1 VGGAVS
7 LLWCIP
13 SCLAYIGRL
22 ARLCWLF
29 LRVDLWS
36 KLLRS
41 DDLASFESDILELM
55 GDVLPSTRCSWD
67 WTSLLNDDSLVFLC
81 SPPLPPPVPIRWIT
95 SMNTFLHPSAL
106 DSASTP
112 LINYVAIS
120 HPVLL
125 QWCSLPINYVPGP
138 IGWCTH
144 RLLCR
149 LTLRHE
155 QALDLLRASFSH
167 SLPVS
172 TSMDTFPLSLKD
184 QFIASFN
191 PASTSMQ
198 WLLAEQMDSRLLC
211 RSVHHNC
218 FSVDLKTS
226 CHQSVASM
234 SGFSYPAMMES
245 VMNSF
250 ENGHCTPLI
259 VDLGASCC
267 IMPHCSNFM
276 HYTHSSV
283 KIKDLSGV
291 NTVAG

>member
-1 VGGAVS
+1 M
-7 LLWCIP
+7 
-13 SCLAYIGRL
+13 
-22 ARLCWLF
+22 WL
-29 LRVDLWS
+29 S
-36 KLLRS
+36 
-41 DDLASFESDILELM
+41 
-55 GDVLPSTRCSWD
+55 
-67 WTSLLNDDSLVFLC
+67 
-81 SPPLPPPVPIRWIT
+81 
-95 SMNTFLHPSAL
+95 
-106 DSASTP
+106 
-112 LINYVAIS
+112 
-120 HPVLL
+120 PVLL
-125 QWCSLPINYVPGP
+125 QWCSIPVNYVPGP

-250 ENGHCTPLI
+250 ENGHCTPLMWI
-259 VDLGASCC
+259 WVLHAALCPIDLTSLTTLAALLRL
-267 IMPHCSNFM
+267 
-276 HYTHSSV
+276 
-283 KIKDLSGV
+283 KICQESTKLL
-291 NTVAG
+291 